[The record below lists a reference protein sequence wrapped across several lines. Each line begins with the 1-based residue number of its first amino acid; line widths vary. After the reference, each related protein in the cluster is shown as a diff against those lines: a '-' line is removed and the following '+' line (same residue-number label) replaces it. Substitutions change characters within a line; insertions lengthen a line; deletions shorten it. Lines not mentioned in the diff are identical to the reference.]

1 MNNSKYLSDPDI
13 RQAFR
18 QKYDKMAVPQITENF
33 MAHVIERM
41 RHKEKMAVRLR
52 LAKITSY
59 GIAASIVMAFAL
71 WTFLDSS
78 PDIEVKP
85 TTQTAELIVTKTNL
99 DADMPVKQTESVIVT
114 PIKSHKKNNSIRKKQ
129 RADVSAKVET
139 KPQQQTTDAYQ
150 QETRDMLCARFDR
163 GDEQI
168 AELRAELVR

>member
-1 MNNSKYLSDPDI
+1 MNNSKHLGDPDI

-18 QKYDKMAVPQITENF
+18 QKYDKMAVPQITEDF
-33 MAHVIERM
+33 MAHVTERM

-78 PDIEVKP
+78 PDIEVEP
-85 TTQTAELIVTKTNL
+85 TTQTAELTAAKTNL
-99 DADMPVKQTESVIVT
+99 YADMPVKQTESVIVT
-114 PIKSHKKNNSIRKKQ
+114 PVKPHKKNNSIRKKQ
-129 RADVSAKVET
+129 RAGVSAKVET
-139 KPQQQTTDAYQ
+139 KTQRLTADAYQ